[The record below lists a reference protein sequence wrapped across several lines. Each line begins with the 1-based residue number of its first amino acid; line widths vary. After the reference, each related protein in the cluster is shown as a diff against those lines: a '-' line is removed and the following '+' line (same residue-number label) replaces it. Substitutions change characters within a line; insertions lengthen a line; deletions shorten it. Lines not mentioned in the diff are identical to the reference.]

1 VFCSVAQLQGDMATI
16 TFLILMV
23 FRLFPFADY
32 RWLTNEM
39 NANLPLELDFKVE
52 VGGYWALLMLILPFG
67 LVIHARF
74 NEGNPCTCFPGGQS

>member
-1 VFCSVAQLQGDMATI
+1 MATI

-23 FRLFPFADY
+23 YRLFPFADY

-52 VGGYWALLMLILPFG
+52 VSTADAGTSIWFG
-67 LVIHARF
+67 NTRSI
-74 NEGNPCTCFPGGQS
+74 Q